1 MPHIYRCKQDAI
13 CRIYIFI
20 YRCIWQYAK
29 HISLQAGGNMPGA
42 ENICVRLLPLDL
54 VHILPN
60 NLPQFGILS
69 SLCAIC
75 RSREYIYVWD
85 YWHSQQLLLLHCIP
99 HPRDNF
105 PNFVICN
112 ICNMLIWLY
121 WHSQKL
127 LLHIWPILQLPLI
140 AQWTF
145 VRTQITPQV
154 NPGRSS
160 WSTKILFNSVHFEGE

>member
-1 MPHIYRCKQDAI
+1 MLDAICQIYTYIYIVAYGNMPHIYRCKQDAI

-42 ENICVRLLPLDL
+42 DNICVRILPLDL

-75 RSREYIYVWD
+75 RSREYMCEIIGI
-85 YWHSQQLLLLHCIP
+85 LNNFFCCIAYHTP
-99 HPRDNF
+99 ATIF
-105 PNFVICN
+105 
-112 ICNMLIWLY
+112 
-121 WHSQKL
+121 
-127 LLHIWPILQLPLI
+127 PILQYAI
-140 AQWTF
+140 YA
-145 VRTQITPQV
+145 IC
-154 NPGRSS
+154 
-160 WSTKILFNSVHFEGE
+160 